1 MSITNLHVYNLENA
15 IVASGYPM
23 ITEYDPVRVDREVQ
37 SVRQWITQYGNMKER
52 PLNAHVNRAIRLCA
66 APSNSGHCNFLS
78 GILVT
83 MDVTAT
89 NVWWMQCERYH
100 FVQIVSS
107 MSKMHKLRSIREK
120 HEDVMFHSKVSPFI
134 AADYFD
140 DDSFS
145 NVEDDEELAYSCPM
159 GMLLTAQ
166 ITTNYLQLR
175 NIYNQ
180 RKNHKL
186 QEWRTFC
193 NSLLDLPFGDI
204 FIAGQ

>member
-204 FIAGQ
+204 FIEGQ